1 MNIDSLQP
9 SLVVR
14 EFKRVLTDKYK
25 VWQWLCFVIQLSK
38 DAKDTIVLSTNIF
51 IHYITTL
58 YVFFGV
64 ITNRALEYAQ
74 QENKSTIQP
83 KYILQAL
90 ESAGFDEMIPEIEEM
105 LQRIVCEL

>member
-1 MNIDSLQP
+1 M
-9 SLVVR
+9 
-14 EFKRVLTDKYK
+14 
-25 VWQWLCFVIQLSK
+25 
-38 DAKDTIVLSTNIF
+38 
-51 IHYITTL
+51 

-64 ITNRALEYAQ
+64 VTIRALEYAQ